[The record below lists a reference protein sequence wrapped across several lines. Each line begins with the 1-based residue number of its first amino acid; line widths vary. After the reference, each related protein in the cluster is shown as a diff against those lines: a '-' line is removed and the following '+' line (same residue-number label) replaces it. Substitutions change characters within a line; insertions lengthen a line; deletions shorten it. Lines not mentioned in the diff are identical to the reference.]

1 MVRYILKTANG
12 CSPVYCSKKNS
23 EVAWLHHKKCFD
35 NPCAASTDINAE
47 DDDKIEGIEH
57 LKLEHF
63 INNGEIDWHKVIH
76 ECDLTDF
83 D

>member
-1 MVRYILKTANG
+1 ML
-12 CSPVYCSKKNS
+12 NS
-23 EVAWLHHKKCFD
+23 LLQQEEVAWLHHKKCFD

-47 DDDKIEGIEH
+47 DNDKTKNLEY

-63 INNGEIDWHKVIH
+63 SNNEEIYWHKVIH
-76 ECDLTDF
+76 EWGLTDF